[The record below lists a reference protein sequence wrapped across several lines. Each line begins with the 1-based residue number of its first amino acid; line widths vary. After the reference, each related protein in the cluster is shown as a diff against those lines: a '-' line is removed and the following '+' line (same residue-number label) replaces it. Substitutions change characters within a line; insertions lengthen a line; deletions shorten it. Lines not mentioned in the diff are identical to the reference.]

1 VLLALA
7 GGLFLWRYVR
17 THPGPLTPEQ
27 SEARRRGFQVAALKR
42 GLARKSL
49 GSLLPPNDVTVA
61 VREDFLQKVLAS
73 SLPFTRTFED
83 GRYIARLDSARVD
96 LLDGLALV
104 RLSGRGMSATDS
116 SQFADLVLEGRL
128 SIAGVDDSTGQLNP
142 RLEITDLRV
151 ERAGGLLG
159 ALARN
164 PAIRFFS
171 NQKLQEWNDLQAAF
185 HLPLK
190 IESGLR
196 LPPVEGDVALPEAHV
211 GLGLK
216 LSSVITL
223 ADRLIV
229 SLRLLPEFGAHAV
242 GPSQPDS
249 MSTLPTFPS
258 DLPGSDR
265 ATAEALSDS
274 VRAFAATDSLW
285 RAILLTDRDLV
296 ILTPRAVLAELAY
309 RVARRYHAGARV
321 DFRPSIHET
330 IDKEIRIKL
339 LGKRVGA
346 GKIHVDID
354 VKHLVGRLETPGEP
368 RVTFRPPDA
377 LEVAL
382 PIRIVEAGGAATFHA
397 AWDPAAIV
405 SVVCRGFETRQ
416 TLTGIARPLT
426 HEALATIRFT
436 LEENR
441 ILGKPLVRRD
451 RIRLSFDLD
460 EPSWKKVRAVFEE
473 QDRFGRC
480 GIGIDADTMVVLLRR
495 LGMKGVSV
503 RLPADLLPEFA
514 LPVSFADVYEQEKVR
529 VAAIAFRPELLV
541 RPEYLRFGVDAD
553 LRIVQRAGVAPSAPS
568 IAPSRRARP

>member
-1 VLLALA
+1 MLA
-7 GGLFLWRYVR
+7 GGIVVWHYVR
-17 THPGPLTPEQ
+17 THPRPLTTAEIE
-27 SEARRRGFQVAALKR
+27 SRRRGFQVAALKR
-42 GLARKSL
+42 GLARRSL
-49 GSLLPPNDVTVA
+49 GSLLPPNDITVS

-73 SLPFTRTFED
+73 SLPFTRTFEN
-83 GRYIARLDSARVD
+83 GRFIARLDSANVD

-104 RLSGRGMSATDS
+104 RLTGRGMAAHDS
-116 SQFADLVLEGRL
+116 TQFADLVLEGRL

-151 ERAGGLLG
+151 ARTGGLLG
-159 ALARN
+159 AAARN
-164 PAIRFFS
+164 PAARYFS

-196 LPPVEGDVALPEAHV
+196 LPPVEGDVALPEARV
-211 GLGLK
+211 GLGLR

-223 ADRLIV
+223 ADRLVV
-229 SLRLLPEFGAHAV
+229 SLRLLPESGAHAV
-242 GPSQPDS
+242 GPSVPDTS
-249 MSTLPTFPS
+249 WNLPTFHTAGS
-258 DLPGSDR
+258 LPGSDR

-274 VRAFAATDSLW
+274 VRAFAAKDSLW

-296 ILTPRAVLAELAY
+296 IITPRAVLAELAY

-321 DFRPSIHET
+321 DFKPSIHET
-330 IDKEIRIKL
+330 IDHEVKVKL
-339 LGKRVGA
+339 LGRRVGA

-354 VKHLVGRLETPGEP
+354 VRHLAGRLETPGEP
-368 RVTFRPPDA
+368 QVRFRPPDA

-382 PIRIVEAGGAATFHA
+382 PVRIAEAGGAARFYVR
-397 AWDPAAIV
+397 WNPAKLV
-405 SVVCRGFETRQ
+405 SVVCHEFDTRL
-416 TLTGIARPLT
+416 TLTGSARPLT
-426 HEALATIRFT
+426 HEALATIRFS

-441 ILGKPLVRRD
+441 ILGRPRLRRD
-451 RIRLSFDLD
+451 QIRLSFDLD
-460 EPSWKKVRAVFEE
+460 ERSWKKVRTVFEE

-480 GIGIDADTMVVLLRR
+480 GIAIDPDTMVVMLRK

-503 RLPADLLPEFA
+503 RLPEDLLPEFA
-514 LPVSFADVYEQEKVR
+514 LPVSFADVYEQDKVR

-553 LRIVQRAGVAPSAPS
+553 LRIVQRPGAAPSAPS
-568 IAPSRRARP
+568 SAPRSRARP